1 MRLRRGRG
9 RLFRRIA
16 TIAGG
21 LAAAALVLAA
31 ACFLLLGRFDLGPFA
46 ASRASAALGR
56 TVTIAG
62 LHITPGRW
70 LTVTLQGVR
79 VANLP
84 GGTQPAMATLQSLT
98 AEVDALSLVYGPAV
112 IRHLQVEGLSILLE
126 RVAGDLRNWRF
137 GGGAPKQDK
146 DSRSGFPTLLD
157 AHVQASDITV
167 RTSEGHRLQ
176 TRIDDLTLST
186 ASADAPVKLMLAGA
200 YHDVPLT
207 LDAKLQPIAV
217 LQDAAIPY
225 GTDIHITSGDTALH
239 FDGTMTKPLDAD
251 GAKGTLTL
259 HAPSLAAILK
269 MAGAPEDAF
278 KAALDLS
285 GSLTRSDAVWTM
297 TDVIGTVDDSTLA
310 PSTLTFHDGGHGH
323 PDDVTLDLAFEHMDL
338 GRLLMGRRP
347 GKGPDGTLRV
357 EQDPDPRLM
366 LHLAARQLGYAGT
379 AVSNVTLKL
388 AVTPGQI
395 AVNELAAEAFGAKLT
410 ASGYA
415 EAPETGGHAVVEASV
430 SGVDVQQ
437 LRRLTG
443 GSAMPLAGRMD
454 AQAYA
459 EGAGDTLDAA
469 ARAAHG
475 AAVAWMTSG
484 SITLDLVE
492 KASTDIRRL
501 FRKPTGMAPVTCLLS
516 VFEWHKGVGTLSPLR
531 IRTADGTIAGAGMFD
546 PWRHEID
553 VTIGSQPGSTSAF
566 ALDVPIRI
574 SGNVN
579 DPEVS
584 PSTRSVAQAA
594 ADLTQLPPSLRPV
607 VQRNPCAR

>member
-21 LAAAALVLAA
+21 LAVAALVLAVA
-31 ACFLLLGRFDLGPFA
+31 GFLLLGRFDLAPLA

-79 VANLP
+79 IANLP

-98 AEVDALSLVYGPAV
+98 AEVDALSLLHGPAM
-112 IRHLQVEGLSILLE
+112 IRHLQVDGLSVLLE
-126 RVAGDLRNWRF
+126 RVAGDKRNWRF
-137 GGGAPKQDK
+137 GGAPKR
-146 DSRSGFPTLLD
+146 SRGGRSGFPTLLD
-157 AHVQASDITV
+157 AHVQASEITV

-186 ASADAPVKLMLAGA
+186 ASADAPVKLALTGA
-200 YHDVPLT
+200 YHDTPVT
-207 LDAKLQPIAV
+207 LNAELRPIAV
-217 LQDAAIPY
+217 LRDAAVPY
-225 GTDIHITSGDTALH
+225 GADIHIASGDTALH
-239 FDGTMTKPLDAD
+239 FKGTMTEPLNAD
-251 GAKGTLTL
+251 GAEGMIKL
-259 HAPSLAAILK
+259 HAPTLAPILA
-269 MAGAPEDAF
+269 MAGVPDDAF

-285 GSLTRSDAVWTM
+285 ATLKRSDPVWTLTDLTGSL
-297 TDVIGTVDDSTLA
+297 DDSTIA
-310 PSTLTFHDGGHGH
+310 PSNLRLHEGGYGD
-323 PDDVTLDLAFEHMDL
+323 PDDLTLDLAFDRMDL
-338 GRLLMGRRP
+338 DRLLAGRGPR
-347 GKGPDGTLRV
+347 KGPDTPMRV
-357 EQDPDPRLM
+357 ESNPDPRLN
-366 LHLAARQLGYAGT
+366 LHLTARQLAYAGT
-379 AVSNVTLKL
+379 MASGVALKL
-388 AVTPGQI
+388 AVAPGQI
-395 AVNELAAEAFGAKLT
+395 TVDELAAEALGAKLT
-410 ASGYA
+410 ASGHA

-443 GSAMPLAGRMD
+443 GSAVPLAGRVD

-484 SITLDLVE
+484 SISIDLLE
-492 KASTDIRRL
+492 KASTDIRL
-501 FRKPTGMAPVTCLLS
+501 IFRKPTGMAPVSCLLG
-516 VFEWHKGVGTLSPLR
+516 VLEWRKGVGTLAPLR
-531 IRTADGTIAGAGMFD
+531 IRTADGTIAGEGTVD
-546 PWRHEID
+546 LLRHQID
-553 VTIGSQPGSTSAF
+553 VTISSQPDSTSTF
-566 ALDVPIRI
+566 ALDVPVRI
-574 SGNVN
+574 SGTIN
-579 DPEVS
+579 DPAIS
-584 PSTRSVAQAA
+584 PATRSVAQAA
-594 ADLTQLPPSLRPV
+594 PDLTQLPPLLRPA